1 MPYSELIKSFDKIR
15 GYMRQFYVF
24 GFKRREEYDAKSLR
38 SYDNERRRMESWLG
52 DYMSFRQNETGKQ
65 VFLSVDSRT
74 IRHNPLYKA
83 FKAKS
88 FTDNDLILHCYLLN
102 LLSDGTAHSAHQLI
116 EGVAELLGKFP
127 KLKLLDDS
135 TIRKKLREYESL
147 GLITSEKQGR
157 ELFYR
162 LTPGSVDLA
171 SWKEAVEFFAEADPL
186 GVVGSYILDR
196 TEEGSEVFGFKHH
209 YILHALDG
217 EILLSALEAIGSH
230 RRIWLTNVSLRSGN
244 PKKHYAYPL
253 KIYVSAQSG
262 RQYLLCW
269 HDGLRR
275 MQFFRMDAI
284 TKIELAEPEPEP
296 DRFAD
301 SYARFRKNL
310 WGVSGGRD
318 HTMDHVEMDVWVE
331 DDEWYSPQRLERE
344 RRYGHVEQIDA
355 HTWRFTADVY
365 DSSEM
370 LPWLRTFIGRI
381 VRLEFSNP
389 MVRRRWR
396 DDLRALVRA
405 YGEGGDDDAVQ

>member
-1 MPYSELIKSFDKIR
+1 MAYSELIKNFDKIR

-38 SYDNERRRMESWLG
+38 SYDNERRRIESWME
-52 DYMSFRQNETGKQ
+52 DYMSFRQNEAGKQ

-88 FTDNDLILHCYLLN
+88 FTDNDLILHCYLLSM
-102 LLSDGTAHSAHQLI
+102 LSDGEARSAHSII
-116 EGVAELLGKFP
+116 EGIADLLGSFP
-127 KLKLLDDS
+127 QLKLLDNS
-135 TIRKKLREYESL
+135 TIRKKLREYEAL
-147 GLITSEKQGR
+147 GILQSEKQGR

-162 LTPGSVDLA
+162 LTSEAVDRS
-171 SWKEAVEFFAEADPL
+171 SWQEAVEFFSEADPL
-186 GVVGSYILDR
+186 GVIGSYILDR
-196 TEEGSEVFGFKHH
+196 SEEDRELFGFKHH

-217 EILLSALEAIGSH
+217 EVLLSALEAISDH
-230 RRIWLTNVSLRSGN
+230 RRIQLTNVSLRSGQACE
-244 PKKHYAYPL
+244 HLAYPL
-253 KIYVSAQSG
+253 RIYISTQSG

-269 HDGLRR
+269 HYGLRR

-284 TKIELAEPEPEP
+284 TKIELAETEPEP

-301 SYARFRKNL
+301 SYDRFRKNL

-318 HTMDHVEMDVWVE
+318 HSMDHVEMDIRVE
-331 DDEWYSPQRLERE
+331 DDEWFIPQRLERE
-344 RRYGHVEQIDA
+344 RRWGHVEQIDE

-370 LPWLRTFIGRI
+370 LPWLRTFFRTHPAAG
-381 VRLEFSNP
+381 VFQSQGSAHL
-389 MVRRRWR
+389 
-396 DDLRALVRA
+396 A
-405 YGEGGDDDAVQ
+405 